1 MMVQME
7 ITYLSSRDTILTAMG
22 EWVIATGPF
31 SHFWVLKVKDGGYFS
46 IAEQAIVSVL
56 CDELPPEVMIPVEEA
71 LTHITMQK
79 DMMVNQLTQQH
90 AMDLKNPPRGNY
102 S

>member
-1 MMVQME
+1 MT

-31 SHFWVLKVKDGGYFS
+31 AHFWVLKVKDGGYFS
-46 IAEQAIVSVL
+46 IAEHAIVSVL
-56 CDELPPEVMIPVEEA
+56 CDEMPPDILIPVDEA

-79 DMMVNQLTQQH
+79 EMMVNQLKSQH
-90 AMDLKNPPRGNY
+90 SSELNAAPRGSY